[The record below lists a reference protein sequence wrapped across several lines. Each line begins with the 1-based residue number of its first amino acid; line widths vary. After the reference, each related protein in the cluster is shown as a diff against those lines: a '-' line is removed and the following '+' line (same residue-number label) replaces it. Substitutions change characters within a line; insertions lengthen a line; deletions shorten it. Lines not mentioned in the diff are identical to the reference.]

1 MADTTYLISDV
12 VALAG
17 VSAPQLRSW
26 ERAGLLQP
34 ARSSGGVR
42 VYAAEDVARV
52 RLIRRSLD
60 NPGRRG
66 SLRRL
71 AERLAA
77 DDLRAGPE
85 DWAGLDGRPAGPS
98 DVIVGIGWQAVVDA
112 LPAPVA
118 VWDRDGVLAHANP
131 ALTALLTQPGPDG
144 GPTLDPAPSDTARS
158 DTASL
163 GDILAAAGPLSPRWV
178 ARVGV
183 PQEEVPLILP
193 VGPLEGRTVW
203 HAVPLLGPDGAP
215 RGAAGLGRDISGEAL
230 AHLAREGRLAAAAR
244 DLRAP
249 LGVVLGNLELA
260 RRVQAH
266 GGRAHGGLLPVRIAG
281 FPPPADDRLAHHL
294 EAAEVG
300 ARGVLRALDT
310 LLDAAAAAA
319 GDLLAALDPAD
330 VDLAR
335 LAADAVDHAAATT
348 RRHTLRV
355 QRPDHPVS
363 VAGDRT
369 RLRELL
375 DNLLANALAFSPD
388 GGPVELRLAAEERD
402 GCPWALL
409 RIEDR
414 GVGIPADDLPFV
426 FQRYRRGRDAAR
438 SVRGSGLGLY
448 AARAIASAH
457 GGDLWVERTATRDE
471 ATGPDG
477 WHGTIVALA
486 LPLRWPN
493 LGVEPPVAP
502 PAPQEAP

>member
-26 ERAGLLQP
+26 ERAGLLRP
-34 ARSSGGVR
+34 VRSSGGVR

-77 DDLRAGPE
+77 DDLRPGPE

-131 ALTALLTQPGPDG
+131 ALTALLTRPGLDG
-144 GPTLDPAPSDTARS
+144 APTLEPAPS

-163 GDILAAAGPLSPRWV
+163 GDVLAAAGPLSPRWV

-193 VGPLEGRTVW
+193 IGSLEGRTVW
-203 HAVPLLGPDGAP
+203 HAVPLLGPDGTP

-260 RRVQAH
+260 RRVLARD
-266 GGRAHGGLLPVRIAG
+266 GRARGGLPPVRIAG
-281 FPPPADDRLAHHL
+281 IPPPADDRLAHHL

-310 LLDAAAAAA
+310 LIDAAAAAA

-348 RRHTLRV
+348 RRHTLDV
-355 QRPDHPVS
+355 QRPDHPVP

-402 GCPWALL
+402 GRPWALL

-471 ATGPDG
+471 ATPPDG

-486 LPLRWPN
+486 LPSRWPD
-493 LGVEPPVAP
+493 LSAEPPVAP
-502 PAPQEAP
+502 PTPQEAP